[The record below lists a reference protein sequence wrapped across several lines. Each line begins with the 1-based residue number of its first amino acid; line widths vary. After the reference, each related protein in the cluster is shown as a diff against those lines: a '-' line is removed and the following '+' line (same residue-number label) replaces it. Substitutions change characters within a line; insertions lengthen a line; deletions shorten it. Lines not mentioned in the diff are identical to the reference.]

1 MLGLLIALVTSL
13 VLAVSR
19 LRRRRRRTEF
29 LGAVLRGDPAEVRA
43 LVDRGYGLGISDAQ
57 GDTALHYAY
66 YAGDHELVQMLLAL
80 GAREE
85 SYNRDGLLPHQLA
98 EVAEAELRI
107 EELVD
112 LFRRN
117 DGEATARAAELAE
130 ELRPY
135 HRAPVYPAA
144 LTNVLARTEDGE
156 PLRAVLLTAIR
167 LGRADFLAV
176 LEQELGHRGDRG
188 IAEDYLNS
196 GSPRLG
202 YAAQQWAAGHDFAIT
217 DRGGGTRAG
226 WGRL

>member
-1 MLGLLIALVTSL
+1 MLGLLIALVTCL

-19 LRRRRRRTEF
+19 FRRRRRGTAF

-43 LVDRGYGLGISDAQ
+43 LVDRGYGLGISDAR

-66 YAGDHELVQMLLAL
+66 YAGDHELVQTLLAL

-112 LFRRN
+112 LLRRY

-144 LTNVLARTEDGE
+144 LTNVLARTGDGE
-156 PLRAVLLTAIR
+156 PLRAVLRTAIR
-167 LGRADFLAV
+167 LGRPDFLAV
-176 LEQELGHRGDRG
+176 LEEELGRRGDRE

-202 YAAQQWAAGHDFAIT
+202 YAAQRWAEEHRFAIT
-217 DRGGGTRAG
+217 DHGQGARAG